1 MVVVVKGIKRLFGLI
16 FWYVMLIDHRLMFWL
31 LLFLLLLMMM
41 MMVMMMMMMMMM
53 MLFVLLLMIVVEGED
68 GFDED
73 QDRYR
78 LRFLSVA
85 SG

>member
-1 MVVVVKGIKRLFGLI
+1 MVVVVKGTKRLFGLI

-31 LLFLLLLMMM
+31 LLFLLLMM
-41 MMVMMMMMMMMM
+41 MMVMMMMM